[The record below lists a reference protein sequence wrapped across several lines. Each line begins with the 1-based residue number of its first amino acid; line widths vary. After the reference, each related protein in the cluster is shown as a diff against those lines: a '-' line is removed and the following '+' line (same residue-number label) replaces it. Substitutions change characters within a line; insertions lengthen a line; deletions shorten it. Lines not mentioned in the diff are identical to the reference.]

1 MTREEMTLILHRMAD
16 QYETNTGHLAPD
28 SLREMA
34 DDYGRVYHW
43 FLRGRPLAG
52 IIERMEIRP
61 DREESKQLADE
72 LKTPEDFII
81 EFENLLVDLH
91 KECGIIQS
99 TAMARLER
107 LQVVARHLATR
118 NKQ

>member
-1 MTREEMTLILHRMAD
+1 MTREEMAHTLRMLAD
-16 QYETNTGHLAPD
+16 QYEPCSGGYLAPD
-28 SLREMA
+28 SLRKMA
-34 DDYGRVYHW
+34 EDYCRVYHW

-81 EFENLLVDLH
+81 EFENLLVGLH
-91 KECGIIQS
+91 KDCGIIQP

-107 LQVVARHLATR
+107 LQIVARHLAR
-118 NKQ
+118 NNQ